1 MHSILKDATMDDAKL
16 PRKCGS
22 GSKKGASSAAMR
34 QAFAKFDSNGNG
46 TISAEE
52 LRAVLGR
59 SVGGKPPK
67 WTPAKIDELMRKLD
81 TNGDGVLSME
91 ELSVAFTRGQL
102 KTSDPLL
109 RGDGPSDDAPELS
122 RRSVSEESVARPKTP
137 KLPKSPS
144 TPRAGRT
151 CSGTARDVDGNLAAW
166 SASAGSEEQ
175 QRSMHWRELGGHE
188 LEESLRGDRHT
199 APIAL
204 LNKDWLVARAEE
216 DDTNH
221 FVLQRRQDLCDTAFI
236 SMEELQAAMQPQDD
250 ELRIITLSYGWTTP
264 AHPDPL
270 GATLQRV
277 AEVLRHYDG
286 VWGVFWDFCSLMQH
300 SPDPNGPRRTAEENK
315 IFLAGLGSSMLYYA
329 HPSTTVFRL
338 TTWPKGYPESY
349 NLKNANV
356 AEYIDR
362 GWCFAETCWAALTT
376 NFERSLDLGKFTG
389 TKTRLHG
396 SNGVI
401 VECLGKRQPPLLPE
415 QFSEALKKKTFYNRV
430 HDEPLVGKLYRDA
443 YNDQLGRAEKLE
455 FRRMNWGDNEAI
467 QLAKVIGSGATPSLR
482 WLNIAFNDFGDPGA
496 KALAAA
502 ISKALP
508 PLEKFEFKGSSKLGD
523 PGTQALREA
532 FRKCRESTHEDFSE
546 ARKVDAATEMQAA
559 FRGKK
564 SRANAKRP
572 AVAS

>member
-1 MHSILKDATMDDAKL
+1 MDDAKL
-16 PRKCGS
+16 PRKG
-22 GSKKGASSAAMR
+22 GGGPKKAVNSAAMR
-34 QAFAKFDSNGNG
+34 QAFAKFDVNGNG

-52 LRAVLGR
+52 LRCVLCR
-59 SVGGKPPK
+59 SVAGKPPK
-67 WTPAKIDELMRKLD
+67 WTHAKIDALMKKLD
-81 TNGDGVLSME
+81 TNCDGVLSIE
-91 ELSVAFTRGQL
+91 ELSVAFTTGKLQ
-102 KTSDPLL
+102 TSDPLIK
-109 RGDGPSDDAPELS
+109 GDGASDEPLEEPG
-122 RRSVSEESVARPKTP
+122 RRSSVSVESPTRPKTP
-137 KLPKSPS
+137 K
-144 TPRAGRT
+144 TPRSASSSSANRLSSAGV
-151 CSGTARDVDGNLAAW
+151 CRDVDGGIAAW
-166 SASAGSEEQ
+166 SASAGTEVE

-199 APIAL
+199 APVAL
-204 LNKDWLVARAEE
+204 LSKDWLIARADE
-216 DDTNH
+216 DDTCH
-221 FVLQRRQDLCDTAFI
+221 HVLNRRQELCDTAFV
-236 SMEELQAAMQPQDD
+236 SLDELQEAMQPQDD

-286 VWGVFWDFCSLMQH
+286 VWAVFWDFCSLMQN
-300 SPDPNGPRRTAEENK
+300 SPDPTGPKRTAEEGK
-315 IFLAGLGSSMLYYA
+315 VFIKGLGASMLYYA

-338 TTWPKGYPESY
+338 TTWPKGYPHKY

-396 SNGVI
+396 NHGVI

-415 QFSEALKKKTFYNRV
+415 QFSESLKKKTFYNRV
-430 HDEPLVGKLYRDA
+430 HDEPMVGRLYRDA
-443 YNDQLGRAEKLE
+443 YADQLGRAEKLE
-455 FRRMNWGDNEAI
+455 FRRMNWGDTEAI

-482 WLNIAFNDFGDPGA
+482 WLNIAFNDFGDSGA
-496 KALAAA
+496 KALGAA

-508 PLEKFEFKGSSKLGD
+508 PLEKFEWKGSSKLGD

-532 FRKCRESTHEDFSE
+532 FRRCRESTTDDYSE
-546 ARKVDAATEMQAA
+546 ARKADAATEMQAA
-559 FRGKK
+559 FRGKQ
-564 SRANAKRP
+564 SRANGNARRP
-572 AVAS
+572 SVVS